1 MWQEQLGASSSVK
14 SQDYIWIT
22 WHLQHVGL
30 AGTKLWSATACA
42 NVALESQKPN
52 TPFCSNPSEF
62 SSRWTLLRYVVCL
75 WQQTHWLSPMA
86 PDLQLMPRNHS
97 WPNNR
102 DSFWLTSEI
111 FTECCSLIVA
121 LPCSYHGKC
130 SLGTLPLGVLQHI
143 TIQSCA
149 VISPDNKHNF
159 EMSNGQSIMQNI
171 TLPKAAEHATMMR
184 FPLR

>member
-1 MWQEQLGASSSVK
+1 MDGLVRHYFACPDCATQKQETRWHNKLNKRSAMLPEFWFGALRGVAGTALGASSSVK

-102 DSFWLTSEI
+102 DSFWLTSAI
-111 FTECCSLIVA
+111 FTEENVA
-121 LPCSYHGKC
+121 L
-130 SLGTLPLGVLQHI
+130 
-143 TIQSCA
+143 
-149 VISPDNKHNF
+149 
-159 EMSNGQSIMQNI
+159 
-171 TLPKAAEHATMMR
+171 
-184 FPLR
+184 